1 MYKLAATCVSMIN
14 MFEYKMTAAI
24 EHDFA
29 SRISY
34 ELKRAERYRIFLSL
48 LVFNLGPVVDRGGTA
63 GVTEDDTRE
72 KFLSDIRLFLG
83 HTVREIDAIS
93 NTNNIKVG
101 LLLPETSRQGAEAA
115 ARRLGQQISGFC
127 NEYFPQTSDHFI
139 PVEISSYPDAGGAR
153 AIQDYIGEFNKG
165 N

>member
-1 MYKLAATCVSMIN
+1 MAAL
-14 MFEYKMTAAI
+14 I

-29 SRISY
+29 SRIEY

-48 LVFNLGPVVDRGGTA
+48 LIFNLGPVVDRGGSA
-63 GVTEDDTRE
+63 GVTEEEIRE
-72 KFLSDIRLFLG
+72 KFLSDIRSFIG

-93 NTNNIKVG
+93 NSNNIKVG

-115 ARRLGQQISGFC
+115 ARRLGQQINGFC
-127 NEYFPQTSDHFI
+127 KEYFPQATDHFI
-139 PVEISSYPDAGGAR
+139 PVEISSYPDAVGAR